1 MTEIAVDSR
10 PAKTKR
16 VWLKVAL
23 TGFVIAMIG
32 LIATALI
39 TDRTHFGWLAG
50 WGFLPAVTGGVLV
63 GGRVM
68 LVGSLLMPVRKT
80 WRGIT
85 LIVWSLIAVA
95 SPWAGFLFLIPWM
108 LLGITSPLVIWIFR
122 SLFLE

>member
-1 MTEIAVDSR
+1 MKGS
-10 PAKTKR
+10 
-16 VWLKVAL
+16 L

-39 TDRTHFGWLAG
+39 TDRTHFGWLTG
-50 WGFLPAVTGGVLV
+50 WAFLPAVTGGVLV
-63 GGRVM
+63 GGAIM
-68 LVGSLLMPVRKT
+68 LIGSLVSPARKS

-85 LIVWSLIAVA
+85 LIVWALIAVA